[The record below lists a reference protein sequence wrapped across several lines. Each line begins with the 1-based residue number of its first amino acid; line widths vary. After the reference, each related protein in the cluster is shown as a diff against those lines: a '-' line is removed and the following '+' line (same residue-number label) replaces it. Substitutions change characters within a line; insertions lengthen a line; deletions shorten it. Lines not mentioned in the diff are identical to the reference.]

1 MHYCTVL
8 DHITFFS
15 NVTQYYVITCVTMF
29 LVIYMLGGYKE
40 KKKKNFHFIF
50 RTLALESADFISCSG
65 AGKWWSGLPQII

>member
-29 LVIYMLGGYKE
+29 LFIYMLGGYKE
-40 KKKKNFHFIF
+40 KKKKNFILFFAHL
-50 RTLALESADFISCSG
+50 RWNQLISFPVPEQENGG
-65 AGKWWSGLPQII
+65 AVYHR

>member
-29 LVIYMLGGYKE
+29 LFIYMLGGYKE
-40 KKKKNFHFIF
+40 KKKK
-50 RTLALESADFISCSG
+50 ISFYFSHTC
-65 AGKWWSGLPQII
+65 AGIS

>member
-29 LVIYMLGGYKE
+29 LVIYMLGGYNE
-40 KKKKNFHFIF
+40 KKKKIHFIS
-50 RTLALESADFISCSG
+50 RTLALESADFSSCSG
-65 AGKWWSGLPQII
+65 AGKWWSGLLQII

>member
-40 KKKKNFHFIF
+40 KKKK
-50 RTLALESADFISCSG
+50 ISFYFSHTC
-65 AGKWWSGLPQII
+65 AGIS